1 MSGWLLILA
10 LLLLGGVLSTL
21 GDRLG
26 SKVGKA
32 RLSLLGMRP
41 RRTAVVITV
50 LTGSLIS
57 AISLGLMLLVSD
69 RLRTGLFELDQL
81 ERRLRDGR
89 EALVRSRG
97 ELVTAERGREQA
109 RRQLATVE
117 AQATALRKELAP
129 LQQQRRQLEQ
139 ERDRLSREIGAKDAD
154 IRRNRDELAKL
165 NARISAGAKELEQLE
180 TNLIALRRGDV
191 VISSGQP
198 LEIAKVRIERP
209 DQAKAVIEAL
219 LRQTNT
225 NVYQRVLPGQ
235 PPNRQILLVPRSDIT
250 KLEGI
255 LSKPGDWV
263 VSLLSAANVLKGERQ
278 VVAFPDVRRNKLV
291 VKAGEQLAS
300 TVLEGDERSIEQVEA
315 AAHLL
320 EAAFIPFQHGG
331 RQLLTG
337 LHHELVA
344 AHIGEGHHLPLT
356 LEHVGGGDQAH
367 HPVARFAE
375 DAFEFGDVAARHQQD
390 LAVGGLPGQHP
401 LIHVGVGL
409 AQQGLDH
416 NLGLVGALDA
426 HLGDLQGLST
436 ADHHVA
442 PS

>member
-89 EALVRSRG
+89 EALERSQR
-97 ELVTAERGREQA
+97 ELGAAEEDRAQA
-109 RRQLATVE
+109 RKQLGMVE
-117 AQATALRKELAP
+117 TQAQALRKELAP
-129 LQQQRRQLEQ
+129 LQEQRRQLEL
-139 ERDRLSREIGAKDAD
+139 ERDRLTQDIGTKDAD
-154 IRRNRDELAKL
+154 IRRNRDELARL
-165 NARISAGAKELEQLE
+165 NSRISAGARELQQLE

-209 DQAKAVIEAL
+209 EQAKLVIEAL
-219 LRQTNT
+219 LRQTNI

-235 PPNRQILLVPRSDIT
+235 TPNRQILLVPRSDIT

-255 LSKPGDWV
+255 LSKRGDWV
-263 VSLLSAANVLKGERQ
+263 VSLISAANVLKGERQ
-278 VVAFPDVRRNKLV
+278 VVAFPDVRRNRQV
-291 VKAGEQLAS
+291 VKAGEQLAT
-300 TVLEGDERSIEQVEA
+300 TVLEGDERSPDQVRSRLNLLLA
-315 AAHLL
+315 AAYNTVQRSGSLASGL
-320 EAAFIPFQHGG
+320 QFDAASVS
-331 RQLLTG
+331 QLTAELTNRPAAQVVQ
-337 LHHELVA
+337 LQAISRRNSDLV
-344 AHIGEGHHLPLT
+344 
-356 LEHVGGGDQAH
+356 D
-367 HPVARFAE
+367 PVAVE
-375 DAFEFGDVAARHQQD
+375 IQ
-390 LAVGGLPGQHP
+390 AV
-401 LIHVGVGL
+401 
-409 AQQGLDH
+409 
-416 NLGLVGALDA
+416 
-426 HLGDLQGLST
+426 SR
-436 ADHHVA
+436 
-442 PS
+442 